1 MTPIV
6 FRIAAALLLFASQS
20 LAESPPRIAIIIDDL
35 GYQLDAGR
43 RAIDLPGPVACAI
56 LPGTPRA
63 RQLAKVAHDHGKEV
77 LLHLPL
83 QAIEQQGR
91 PDPGGITL
99 DMSRARFAAV
109 FAAAIESVPFAAGV
123 NSHRGSLL
131 TRHPGHMR
139 WLMEDIHA
147 RDGLFFIDSYTTHAS
162 VALRVAAETGVAA
175 LKRDVFLDADPAPEA
190 IQRELERL
198 KAIASQ
204 RGHAVAIAHPYTATL
219 EILEREL
226 PRLRAAGFE
235 LVPISALINGLDSL
249 QREGQR
255 AAAAE
260 DPAGHQPE
268 ATSAPVTSSAD
279 AAAARNAMNR
289 SEQRD
294 SKTTGTARGT

>member
-1 MTPIV
+1 MMSIV
-6 FRIAAALLLFASQS
+6 FRGAVGLALIASQS
-20 LAESPPRIAIIIDDL
+20 LAGPQPRIAIIVDDL
-35 GYQLDAGR
+35 GYQLEAGR
-43 RAIDLPGPVACAI
+43 RAIDLPGPIVCAI

-63 RQLAKVAHDHGKEV
+63 RQLAIGAHANGKEV

-83 QAIEQQGR
+83 QAVEQHG
-91 PDPGGITL
+91 PPEPGGITL

-139 WLMEDIHA
+139 WLMEDIRA
-147 RDGLFFIDSYTTHAS
+147 RDGMFFIDSYTTHES
-162 VALRVAAETGVAA
+162 VALRIAAENGVAA

-198 KAIASQ
+198 KAIASR
-204 RGHAVAIAHPYTATL
+204 RGQAIGIAHPYATTL

-235 LVPISALINGLDSL
+235 IVPVSELIDASASSVD
-249 QREGQR
+249 RV
-255 AAAAE
+255 AA
-260 DPAGHQPE
+260 G
-268 ATSAPVTSSAD
+268 
-279 AAAARNAMNR
+279 NAVNR
-289 SEQRD
+289 SRPDD
-294 SKTTGTARGT
+294 SKTKSSVRGT